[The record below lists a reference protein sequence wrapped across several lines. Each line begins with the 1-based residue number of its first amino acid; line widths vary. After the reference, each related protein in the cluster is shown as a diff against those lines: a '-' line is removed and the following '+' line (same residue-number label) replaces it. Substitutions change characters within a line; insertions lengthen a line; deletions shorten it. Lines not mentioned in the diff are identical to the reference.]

1 MLLTVLLAFTFLI
14 GVHRASAAPFTG
26 GFSPTVFG
34 SKADLNGDDVV
45 NGADDSNA
53 FYGDTSIIDG
63 MLDCDAWGTGPT
75 VPNDGIAGD
84 GAITAA
90 DDCTLVGYDG
100 TVDGVTI
107 LVVNGQFATADGV
120 AIAAG
125 TALPLTYNAS
135 DPNDP
140 SVFNSD
146 FGWSTIGGK
155 VDSNGNE
162 TIDASDGSLGLIG
175 STVDVGFGD
184 PTDGADILSTCPGL
198 RSCIAR
204 QTTTAVSLGGMSIDG
219 LVDLDSDGVITA
231 ADTCAR
237 CFFGH
242 ALVDGFVNGPSGGGG
257 GGGGGG
263 TPTPTPPPTVVRH
276 ERTTP
281 LALGR
286 HLWATGTVHVADGTT
301 ECAANVTV
309 DIQRWVQSHWR
320 TVATVMTDA
329 NGAFRVH
336 LPDHVGRYRA
346 LVRRSTLASGD
357 ICARATSDRVWH
369 HH

>member
-1 MLLTVLLAFTFLI
+1 M
-14 GVHRASAAPFTG
+14 
-26 GFSPTVFG
+26 
-34 SKADLNGDDVV
+34 
-45 NGADDSNA
+45 
-53 FYGDTSIIDG
+53 
-63 MLDCDAWGTGPT
+63 
-75 VPNDGIAGD
+75 
-84 GAITAA
+84 
-90 DDCTLVGYDG
+90 
-100 TVDGVTI
+100 
-107 LVVNGQFATADGV
+107 
-120 AIAAG
+120 
-125 TALPLTYNAS
+125 TYNS
-135 DPNDP
+135 TTPDDP
-140 SVFNSD
+140 SVADSD
-146 FGWSTIGGK
+146 FGWSTIDGR
-155 VDSNGNE
+155 VDSNGNGF
-162 TIDASDGSLGLIG
+162 IDGNDGTFGLIG

-184 PTDGADILSTCPGL
+184 PTDGADVLS
-198 RSCIAR
+198 SCIGFAICLTR
-204 QTTTAVSLGGMSIDG
+204 QATNIASFGLAIDG
-219 LVDLDSDGVITA
+219 LVDLNSDGIITT

-242 ALVDGFVNGPSGGGG
+242 ALVDGFVNAPSGGG

-286 HLWATGTVHVADGTT
+286 HLWATGTVHVTDGTT

-309 DIQRWVQSHWR
+309 DIQRWVHGHWR

-346 LVRRSTLASGD
+346 VVRRSTLASGD
-357 ICARATSDRVWH
+357 ICARATSDPVWH